1 MKHTHRKIIS
11 FIAIIALLF
20 TQLAVSAYACPMLN
34 GGVTAQMQM
43 ADNADTTCDEMDMAQ
58 PGLCQHHCLDGQ
70 QINNDS
76 PLDPSALA
84 FIPAFVVS
92 LTVSVTTTFETT
104 IVAAPSLHHA
114 TSPPLSIRNC
124 CFRI

>member
-1 MKHTHRKIIS
+1 MKHSYRKIIS
-11 FIAIIALLF
+11 FIAIIAMLF
-20 TQLAVSAYACPMLN
+20 TQLAGAAYACPLLN
-34 GGVTAQMQM
+34 RDAAAQMQM
-43 ADNADTTCDEMDMAQ
+43 ANYADATCDDRDKDQ
-58 PGLCQHHCLDGQ
+58 PAMCQHHCQDGQ

-76 PLDPSALA
+76 PLDRSALA
-84 FIPAFVVS
+84 FVPAFVVS
-92 LTVSVTTTFETT
+92 LAVISTTTFETS

>member
-1 MKHTHRKIIS
+1 MKYSQRKIIS

-20 TQLAVSAYACPMLN
+20 AQLAGSAYACPMLN
-34 GGVTAQMQM
+34 SSVTAQMQM
-43 ADNADTTCDEMDMAQ
+43 ANYADLTCDDMDMAQ
-58 PGLCQHHCLDGQ
+58 PAMCKHHCEDNQ

-84 FIPAFVVS
+84 FIPAFVVT

>member
-1 MKHTHRKIIS
+1 MIS
-11 FIAIIALLF
+11 FIAIIAMLF
-20 TQLAVSAYACPMLN
+20 TQLAGSAYACPMQN

-43 ADNADTTCDEMDMAQ
+43 ADNADATRDDRDMAQ
-58 PGLCQHHCLDGQ
+58 PAMCQHHCQDGQ

-84 FIPAFVVS
+84 FVPVLVVS
-92 LTVSVTTTFETT
+92 LTVAATTTFETS

>member
-1 MKHTHRKIIS
+1 MIC
-11 FIAIIALLF
+11 FIAIIAVLF
-20 TQLAVSAYACPMLN
+20 TQFAGAAYACPLLN
-34 GGVTAQMQM
+34 RDAAAQIQI
-43 ADNADTTCDEMDMAQ
+43 ADKADATCDDRDMAQ
-58 PGLCQHHCLDGQ
+58 PAMCQHHCQDGQ

-84 FIPAFVVS
+84 FVPAFVVS
-92 LTVSVTTTFETT
+92 LAVTTTTLETS